1 MSFIENLTADS
12 LNLPAEEF
20 ERYVTG
26 QAVPPGGYDQ
36 GASEGLRVMYSNL
49 AMLSDLR
56 QRQER
61 LAAGA
66 LYLRQEIIGFR
77 DSVSREVESAI
88 SRTPLAPCSY
98 KIPADLDVRFVPA
111 FLRDTVV
118 RELDTEGLLLQL
130 EGDGQDEMG
139 FPAHRKEVPSS
150 VDMAHLA
157 SGDPLVSQDAQLLE
171 SSRLP
176 PPLQPTVLATSAT
189 SVAEVTCEPG
199 VREAEVTSPVPAAQ
213 EA

>member
-77 DSVSREVESAI
+77 VSIIRYFRNNAEDVFIARVIGSDIRRHCTLCAGLFHVYLSA
-88 SRTPLAPCSY
+88 PL
-98 KIPADLDVRFVPA
+98 
-111 FLRDTVV
+111 
-118 RELDTEGLLLQL
+118 
-130 EGDGQDEMG
+130 GD
-139 FPAHRKEVPSS
+139 
-150 VDMAHLA
+150 
-157 SGDPLVSQDAQLLE
+157 
-171 SSRLP
+171 
-176 PPLQPTVLATSAT
+176 
-189 SVAEVTCEPG
+189 
-199 VREAEVTSPVPAAQ
+199 VTSKVTRFKSLFKLRGAACPACPAVSPNHVLCATLRSLRLVFLCYSANTRKVFGSAVPVL
-213 EA
+213 